1 MNERLEIR
9 KFGPIDHLVLDD
21 IKPMTVFV
29 GESGCGKSTIMKVLA
44 IFRWIYKMVNIRSY
58 LKNYSGI
65 PNSPIQ
71 FNFPSYLK
79 QDGLTS
85 YLNADTF
92 FSYSRG
98 SCSMVYSNKDTKR
111 KFRLVNQH
119 IPKEELSLEKISYI
133 SEKRNLIPDV
143 FNHILTINKNA
154 FYLNEVWNDYR
165 QAAEQ
170 IDELEMPFTNI
181 RFLKRKSKQGEK
193 HMIQP
198 IGAKGEYLIDFG
210 EASSGMQSSTPLSLI
225 VEFFSH
231 HYNLVNAMNK
241 SVISYLSEQD
251 SLKEFDSKMN
261 IGDFPSKRVN
271 LFVEEPELSLFPDNQ
286 VGLIDFMVDRCFLSK
301 TGNYD
306 ITLMLST
313 HSPYI
318 VNYLNVLLHRP
329 QTEVHLDREQLGVY
343 RVYNGTIQDLML
355 HGDNPDDI
363 AVDTRDL
370 SETMQTIY
378 NEYVELA
385 SAKG

>member
-98 SCSMVYSNKDTKR
+98 SCSMVYSNKDPKR

-165 QAAEQ
+165 QADEQ
-170 IDELEMPFTNI
+170 IDDQVDE
-181 RFLKRKSKQGEK
+181 RACGAHRRQGR
-193 HMIQP
+193 
-198 IGAKGEYLIDFG
+198 GSG
-210 EASSGMQSSTPLSLI
+210 EAP
-225 VEFFSH
+225 H
-231 HYNLVNAMNK
+231 HHDV
-241 SVISYLSEQD
+241 
-251 SLKEFDSKMN
+251 
-261 IGDFPSKRVN
+261 RR
-271 LFVEEPELSLFPDNQ
+271 VEEELQHAGEHEGQRKHQHLAQ
-286 VGLIDFMVDRCFLSK
+286 DRAGAHVHFISA
-301 TGNYD
+301 GSFHN
-306 ITLMLST
+306 ST
-313 HSPYI
+313 S
-318 VNYLNVLLHRP
+318 R
-329 QTEVHLDREQLGVY
+329 
-343 RVYNGTIQDLML
+343 
-355 HGDNPDDI
+355 
-363 AVDTRDL
+363 TRIFAAPR
-370 SETMQTIY
+370 S
-378 NEYVELA
+378 
-385 SAKG
+385 

>member
-198 IGAKGEYLIDFG
+198 IGTKGEYLIDFG

-225 VEFFSH
+225 VEYFSH

-241 SVISYLSEQD
+241 TLYVKTGALDAYKRASIWKTFGTITDIIPIVIGADKNYSTLSFDFDADFSETEGVQPYIATKYLEGEEAADYLSGFER
-251 SLKEFDSKMN
+251 
-261 IGDFPSKRVN
+261 G
-271 LFVEEPELSLFPDNQ
+271 EE
-286 VGLIDFMVDRCFLSK
+286 
-301 TGNYD
+301 
-306 ITLMLST
+306 
-313 HSPYI
+313 
-318 VNYLNVLLHRP
+318 
-329 QTEVHLDREQLGVY
+329 
-343 RVYNGTIQDLML
+343 
-355 HGDNPDDI
+355 
-363 AVDTRDL
+363 
-370 SETMQTIY
+370 
-378 NEYVELA
+378 A
-385 SAKG
+385 SCCWTAKHYSF